1 MSADAPKPKSSAV
14 TKAKKA
20 NLTLGVTRIERTL
33 RKSRVCKNVGSAA
46 AIYATALC
54 EEIVDDILV
63 RAGED
68 ATHKK
73 SKRIAVCHLIS
84 SVRSNPDTAML
95 LCNFGFGSGSDA
107 RKAIDFILDNQA
119 KKDRKAKLKPKPGSA
134 SSKSGAADLVS
145 G

>member
-1 MSADAPKPKSSAV
+1 MSADASSKSKSPAI

-20 NLTLGVTRIERTL
+20 NLTLGVTRIDRAL

-95 LCNFGFGSGSDA
+95 LQFWI
-107 RKAIDFILDNQA
+107 RKRQRRAKGDRFHPGRPGQKGPEGQA
-119 KKDRKAKLKPKPGSA
+119 QVGIR
-134 SSKSGAADLVS
+134 
-145 G
+145 

>member
-1 MSADAPKPKSSAV
+1 MSADASKPKSSAI

-20 NLTLGVTRIERTL
+20 NLTLGVTRIDRAL

-68 ATHKK
+68 AAHKK

-107 RKAIDFILDNQA
+107 RKAIDFILDDQA
-119 KKDRKAKLKPKPGSA
+119 KKDRKAKLKSGSA
-134 SSKSGAADLVS
+134 SSKSGAADLVN

>member
-1 MSADAPKPKSSAV
+1 MSADASKSKSSAI

-20 NLTLGVTRIERTL
+20 NLTLGVTRIDRAL

-95 LCNFGFGSGSDA
+95 LCNFGFGSAIDA
-107 RKAIDFILDNQA
+107 RKAIDFILDDKA
-119 KKDRKAKLKPKPGSA
+119 KKERKEAKVA
-134 SSKSGAADLVS
+134 RTATREATTADLVS